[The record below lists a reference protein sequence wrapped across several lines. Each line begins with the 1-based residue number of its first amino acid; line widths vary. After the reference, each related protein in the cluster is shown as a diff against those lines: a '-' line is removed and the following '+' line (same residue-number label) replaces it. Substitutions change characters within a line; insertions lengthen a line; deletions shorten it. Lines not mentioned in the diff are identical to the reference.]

1 MYHISPTDEI
11 KEVVSQQMVKQRQQ
25 IGSQKEYQQPGPN
38 GNKILNQL
46 DMQSTEAQGA
56 RVRTSTSRTSSTRS
70 TRDQVPHIAITISG
84 MDCTFAKETQP
95 PTNVATQTWTLSPT
109 TQQTRS
115 ATPQSAGTKR
125 KRHDPEQPIKIENS
139 RDHQA
144 KQSSPPYPEI
154 SQHDS
159 QRGTR
164 GQHGLLTK
172 PTTTKGVPTSMK
184 IRRGQSLRHR
194 RATPFVRTAAPR
206 PTQDR
211 LAL

>member
-1 MYHISPTDEI
+1 M
-11 KEVVSQQMVKQRQQ
+11 
-25 IGSQKEYQQPGPN
+25 
-38 GNKILNQL
+38 
-46 DMQSTEAQGA
+46 
-56 RVRTSTSRTSSTRS
+56 SRTSSTRS
-70 TRDQVPHIAITISG
+70 TRDQIPHVAITISG
-84 MDCTFAKETQP
+84 MDCTIAKETQTQP